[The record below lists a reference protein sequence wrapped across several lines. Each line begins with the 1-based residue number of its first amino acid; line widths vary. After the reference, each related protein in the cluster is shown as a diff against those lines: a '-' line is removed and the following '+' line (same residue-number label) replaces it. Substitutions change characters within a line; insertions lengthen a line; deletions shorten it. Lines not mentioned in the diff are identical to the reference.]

1 MQARAWVAT
10 SAALCIQAYLSEAG
24 VDFTD
29 CFERAELIERFR
41 SVKLERSVTDVEQIK
56 AKANAAFKRESYE
69 YAVRL
74 YTEASLAALALF
86 DVDPGRGRS
95 LLVRPCQARAAPSR
109 PGASPELSPRRA
121 KVQLLSNR
129 ARAYLELRM
138 PLVAME
144 DAQQCLQLDPSFIKA
159 YQRLA
164 AAHSALGRCGAYP
177 ALPAPC
183 VALLVPS
190 GGRRLARLLPR
201 RPLRAA
207 CLCLPSRARGWV
219 DPTSSD

>member
-1 MQARAWVAT
+1 MAESAPSLREVKVCARPARMSVGAWVAT

-95 LLVRPCQARAAPSR
+95 LLVRPC
-109 PGASPELSPRRA
+109 
-121 KVQLLSNR
+121 
-129 ARAYLELRM
+129 
-138 PLVAME
+138 
-144 DAQQCLQLDPSFIKA
+144 
-159 YQRLA
+159 
-164 AAHSALGRCGAYP
+164 
-177 ALPAPC
+177 
-183 VALLVPS
+183 
-190 GGRRLARLLPR
+190 
-201 RPLRAA
+201 
-207 CLCLPSRARGWV
+207 
-219 DPTSSD
+219 